1 MCAVTSWSVGP
12 TTTSSRCA
20 AASRSTATQTEPLER
35 FYRERGLLREVNA
48 QAREDDVT
56 ERTLAV
62 LADIEE

>member
-1 MCAVTSWSVGP
+1 M
-12 TTTSSRCA
+12 R
-20 AASRSTATQTEPLER
+20 RRISTYRTQTEPLER

-56 ERTLAV
+56 ERTLAI